1 MLRDRRFWIFEGA
14 TVFYAMV
21 LVMLGYIMYDNI
33 FDVIVLVTLG
43 DIMYGNSVATVYLI
57 FIALCTISGAIAW
70 SLANRSHWLVFGAF
84 YLAVLLFVSFVALCF
99 LCKDGAV
106 ILVLLWLIIPFAVIS
121 IVPTIALAF
130 FGYQMF
136 RSRINIKIQPAVA
149 EDLDRL
155 MEIFALARE
164 SMHTTGNPN
173 QWTYGYPQREFMAG
187 EIEQGHCYVCRTPKG
202 TIVAT
207 FCLLPSPDPTYREIY
222 DGQWLND
229 EPYHVIHRMAS
240 DGSIRGI
247 GKQCIDWCA
256 KRCDNLR
263 IDTHADNHIMQS
275 LAERCGFIRCGI
287 IYVANGTPR
296 IAYQRISKKLKGIAG
311 TARD

>member
-21 LVMLGYIMYDNI
+21 LVMLGNIM
-33 FDVIVLVTLG
+33 F
-43 DIMYGNSVATVYLI
+43 GNSVAMVYLI
-57 FIALCTISGAIAW
+57 SIALCSISGAIAW
-70 SLANRSHWLVFGAF
+70 PLANRSHWLVFGTF
-84 YLAVLLFVSFVALCF
+84 DWAVLLFVSFVALCF
-99 LCKDGAV
+99 YAQLGTEFYSLRLLFKDGV
-106 ILVLLWLIIPFAVIS
+106 LILFWLIIPFAVFS

-136 RSRINIKIQPAVA
+136 RSRINIKIQPAVT

-164 SMHTTGNPN
+164 FMHTTGNPN
-173 QWTYGYPQREFMAG
+173 QWINGYPQREFMAG
-187 EIEQGHCYVCRTPKG
+187 EIEQGHCYVCRTPER

-207 FCLLPSPDPTYREIY
+207 FCLLPSPDPTYSKIY

-229 EPYHVIHRMAS
+229 EPYHVIHRIAS
-240 DGSIRGI
+240 DGSVRGI
-247 GKQCIDWCA
+247 GKRCIDWCA

-275 LAERCGFIRCGI
+275 LAERCGFVRCGI

-296 IAYQRISKKLKGIAG
+296 IAYQRTSNKLKGIVG